1 MANFFKNK
9 VVNEVGTTPVTLYEA
24 GVSTRGTVIGL
35 SMANLT
41 NSNILG
47 SITVTDDVGTT
58 GYFVKDVIIPP
69 NSSLRVVNG
78 GEKLIIAPNNIIK
91 ASASQDAALDVVM
104 SYVEIA

>member
-24 GVSTRGTVIGL
+24 GASTRGTVIGL

-41 NSNILG
+41 DSNILG
-47 SITVTDDVGTT
+47 SVTVTDDVGTT

-91 ASASQDAALDVVM
+91 ASASQDASLDVVM